1 MDMESK
7 IWFFQIGKHKTEIVQ
22 KDWCL
27 YMPTVWYLNFEKHLL
42 VFMVTFDRI
51 TRDFI
56 EETRPNCQCVW
67 EDFPLSASCC
77 SSSPQEDISMCSWSR
92 RVIVHRFEFNIVP
105 ILKLVSHFYLVYLAS
120 HLVYLAVFKC
130 FVSHMVCPQKALQY
144 VFVTCSTPPVIWWG
158 FSLEKWTTNR
168 PIESPME
175 LKLVRVD
182 LCTPNPRKK
191 QSAGNLVLGCFFW
204 KDDPTFATVGM
215 KSYPVMWRL
224 FFLEIN

>member
-1 MDMESK
+1 
-7 IWFFQIGKHKTEIVQ
+7 
-22 KDWCL
+22 
-27 YMPTVWYLNFEKHLL
+27 MPTVWYLNFEKHLL

-77 SSSPQEDISMCSWSR
+77 SSSPQEDTSMCSWSR

-130 FVSHMVCPQKALQY
+130 FVSHMVCPKRPCRKCLLRVRPLRSFGEVSRWRSELPIGQLN
-144 VFVTCSTPPVIWWG
+144 PPW
-158 FSLEKWTTNR
+158 N
-168 PIESPME
+168 
-175 LKLVRVD
+175 
-182 LCTPNPRKK
+182 
-191 QSAGNLVLGCFFW
+191 
-204 KDDPTFATVGM
+204 
-215 KSYPVMWRL
+215 
-224 FFLEIN
+224 